1 MATVAVLGTGT
12 MGAPMARN
20 LAEAGFDVRV
30 WNRSTDKA
38 QELSDVATVAE
49 DAAAAADGA
58 DFVIT
63 MLADGDAVRDVMEDG
78 VLDVLAGDAVWLQV
92 STVGVEAEQGLRELA
107 ERAGVGYV
115 DAPVS
120 GTKQPAE
127 QGALV
132 VLASGDEALRDRVAP
147 VFEPLASRVV
157 WAGEAGKGSALKLV
171 VNTWLLSLV
180 EGLAES
186 VALAEA
192 IGVDPAAMFDVLE
205 GGPIFAPYMKL
216 KGQAMIDGEFPP
228 AFSLANAAKDARLV
242 AAAAEAAGLDLP
254 LPRTIAEQMGRGV
267 DAGRGEDDM
276 SATVQTARKA

>member
-1 MATVAVLGTGT
+1 MASIAVLGTGT

-20 LAEAGFDVRV
+20 LAGAGFDVRV
-30 WNRSTDKA
+30 WNRSGEKA
-38 QELSDVATVAE
+38 QALADVATVASE
-49 DAAAAADGA
+49 AAAAADGA
-58 DFVIT
+58 DFVLT
-63 MLADGDAVRDVMEDG
+63 MLADGDAVREVMEGG
-78 VLDVLAGDAVWLQV
+78 VLEAMRDDAVWVQV
-92 STVGVEAEQGLRELA
+92 STVGLDAERALRELA
-107 ERAGVGYV
+107 ARRGVGYV

-127 QGALV
+127 AGELV
-132 VLASGDEALRDRVAP
+132 VLASGDDALRERVQP
-147 VFEPLASRVV
+147 VFDAVASRVV

-171 VNTWLLSLV
+171 VNTWLLALV

-205 GGPIFAPYMKL
+205 GGPIYAPYMKL

-242 AAAAEAAGLDLP
+242 AAAAEQAGLDLP
-254 LPRTIAEQMGRGV
+254 LPRTIAEQMARGV
-267 DAGRGEDDM
+267 EHGHGDLDM
-276 SATVQTARKA
+276 SATVHTARKA